1 MTKYIIIA
9 LFAFML
15 AGCSGFPSFG
25 EPTTTA
31 APAATT
37 GGSDYTTNEDAEIL
51 NVLDEA
57 GCDFQAVEISDGKKR
72 QHHLAVVCK

>member
-1 MTKYIIIA
+1 MTKYAIIILAAA
-9 LFAFML
+9 LL
-15 AGCSGFPSFG
+15 VGCSGFTTSD
-25 EPTTTA
+25 EPVITTTNA
-31 APAATT
+31 SGMTL
-37 GGSDYTTNEDAEIL
+37 DADANIL

>member
-1 MTKYIIIA
+1 MIKYIIIA
-9 LFAFML
+9 IAATLL
-15 AGCSGFPSFG
+15 VGCSGFPMFD
-25 EPTTTA
+25 EPTITTTA
-31 APAATT
+31 APAATV
-37 GGSDYTTNEDAEIL
+37 TTNEDAEIL